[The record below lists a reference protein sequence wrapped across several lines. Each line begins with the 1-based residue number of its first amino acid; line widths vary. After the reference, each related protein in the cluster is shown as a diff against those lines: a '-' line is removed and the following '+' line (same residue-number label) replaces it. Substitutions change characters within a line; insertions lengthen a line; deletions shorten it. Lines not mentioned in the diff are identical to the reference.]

1 MIRRPPRST
10 RTDTSFPTR
19 RSSDLGADDFGGLS
33 PMRGTHH
40 RGDRGDD
47 PAAVAPDGSE
57 IVRVVRQ
64 RRRALPPLNG
74 EPPMATQRQRG
85 AIVTGAG
92 SPQGIGFAAARLI
105 GAGGSGVVITS
116 TTDRIFDRVK
126 ELRSAGIQAE
136 GVVADLTDQTGVDAV
151 VAWASGSLGGVDILA
166 NNAGMT
172 SVSGSYPSGAIGAPS
187 LRGWQASLERRS
199 EKRRVGKNCRTP
211 WRYRRRTSP

>member
-1 MIRRPPRST
+1 
-10 RTDTSFPTR
+10 
-19 RSSDLGADDFGGLS
+19 
-33 PMRGTHH
+33 MRGTHH

-116 TTDRIFDRVK
+116 TTDRLLARVK
-126 ELRSAGIQAE
+126 E
-136 GVVADLTDQTGVDAV
+136 
-151 VAWASGSLGGVDILA
+151 
-166 NNAGMT
+166 
-172 SVSGSYPSGAIGAPS
+172 
-187 LRGWQASLERRS
+187 RS
-199 EKRRVGKNCRTP
+199 EEH
-211 WRYRRRTSP
+211 TSELQSLM